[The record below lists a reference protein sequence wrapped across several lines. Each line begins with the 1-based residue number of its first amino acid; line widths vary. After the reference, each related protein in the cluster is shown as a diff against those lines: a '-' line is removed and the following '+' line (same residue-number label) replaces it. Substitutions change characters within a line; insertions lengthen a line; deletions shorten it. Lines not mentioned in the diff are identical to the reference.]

1 MIWQAFLRGAAV
13 IVVAALLTAALSR
26 RSAAIRHHIWA
37 SALLVQ
43 LALLALIP
51 VMPTLSVPFPTAP
64 PQFRSFSPLG
74 NTTAPLPARTT
85 SVQNVSPTTSS
96 PSASI
101 GADSPSDWR
110 TPLLYIWAVGAAL
123 IFLRYL
129 LGTLMMARVA
139 QHGRRVD
146 EGEWLTLAQRV
157 ARDLAITRPV
167 TLLWGDKLAVPI
179 TWGILYPM
187 ILLPGTADEW
197 SAERRR
203 FVLVHEMAHVRRF
216 DALTQLVAQ
225 LTLAVFWFSPFVWL
239 CEWRLRVEREH
250 ACDDVVLQQGTE
262 PTIYADELL
271 QMVRSLISRK
281 TARPAFA
288 ALAMARRSEF
298 EGRMLA
304 ILDSTR
310 TRRVSG
316 VGSAF
321 LFIGLSLSIAAP
333 LAALKPYPHDELSAR
348 ISPAVTAKGA
358 DTSANPPEVAWDDC
372 SFRRIQTSVHSLID
386 KQQRIDMK
394 IKVEAENKCSWLMA
408 DGGIT
413 FRDDDQ
419 YVQTMLPGSNV
430 LLREVTRTE
439 DRKARLTAVDNGQ
452 VTTIYTVNG
461 RDADPAE
468 ARGWIARVMPQ
479 LLRESSDNAD
489 RRVQVLL
496 SAYGLR
502 GTLARIES
510 ITSSSRTSHY
520 QALLRAR
527 NWSME
532 EFGQIGSSQS
542 RSMKR

>member
-1 MIWQAFLRGAAV
+1 MIWQAFLRGAPV

-43 LALLALIP
+43 LALLPLIP
-51 VMPTLSVPFPTAP
+51 VMPTFSLPFPAAP
-64 PQFRSFSPLG
+64 PDFPTFSPFG
-74 NTTAPLPARTT
+74 NATTPSRATTASA
-85 SVQNVSPTTSS
+85 QNVSPKTSAPS
-96 PSASI
+96 PHIRRDAP
-101 GADSPSDWR
+101 GDWR
-110 TPLLYIWAVGAAL
+110 RRLLYLWAVGAGL
-123 IFLRYL
+123 IFLRYVI
-129 LGTLMMARVA
+129 GTLMMARLA
-139 QHGRRVD
+139 QRGRRVD
-146 EGEWLTLAQRV
+146 EGEWLTLAQRI
-157 ARDLAITRPV
+157 ARELAITRPV

-187 ILLPGTADEW
+187 ILLPGKAEEW

-203 FVLVHEMAHVRRF
+203 FVLLHELAHVRRF

-225 LTLAVFWFSPFVWL
+225 LTLAIFWFSPFVWL

-250 ACDDVVLQQGTE
+250 ACDDVVLQHGTE
-262 PTIYADELL
+262 PTTYADELL
-271 QMVRSLISRK
+271 QIVRSLISRK
-281 TARPAFA
+281 SARPAFA

-304 ILDSTR
+304 ILDPTR
-310 TRRVSG
+310 ARRVSG
-316 VGSAF
+316 VGSAL
-321 LFIGLSLSIAAP
+321 LFIALSLSIAAP
-333 LAALKPYPHDELSAR
+333 LAAVNPYPHDELAAR
-348 ISPAVTAKGA
+348 ISPPVTSKGA
-358 DTSANPPEVAWDDC
+358 GASANPPEVAWDNC
-372 SFRRIQTSVHSLID
+372 SFRQIQTAVHSTID

-394 IKVEAENKCSWLMA
+394 IKVEAESKCSWLMA

-419 YVQTMLPGSNV
+419 YVEAMLPGSSV

-439 DRKARLTAVDNGQ
+439 DRKARLTPADNGK

-468 ARGWIARVMPQ
+468 ARTWIAHVMPQ
-479 LLRESSDNAD
+479 LLRESGDNAD
-489 RRVQVLL
+489 VRVRVLL

-510 ITSSSRTSHY
+510 ITSSSRTTHY

-527 NWSME
+527 KWSME
-532 EFGQIGSSQS
+532 EFGEIGSSQS
-542 RSMKR
+542 RP